1 MCIVLARGGAAAAR
15 RAHNPKVRGSNPL
28 PATKDESTSEPR
40 PARRGSCFLGGGLA
54 VSSRSSERRRQDDQ
68 AFRRTEIVEMTQ
80 DAEPGAGAPS
90 TLERVNAA
98 GVCHERLGRRRFSA
112 ISTCTGQRGSSS
124 APGRTWSRRARR
136 IRARP
141 RSTWASPGHADRSG
155 RRACPARCPPRGRLS
170 RPARQV
176 LPYARDADVRP
187 VAVVRCAPRRP
198 PDLLCTRH
206 RSVLDPGHARAD
218 HDSRRASRDAM
229 TSARLECTCQEQ
241 QAREGDSLAAGPR
254 RGLARRWRHPPRHV
268 PADLYHVRPAHASS
282 RGPGPRATARLWAT
296 PSGTCAP

>member
-28 PATKDESTSEPR
+28 PATKDVSTSEPR
-40 PARRGSCFLGGGLA
+40 PARRGSCFLAA
-54 VSSRSSERRRQDDQ
+54 VSRYPHALPSVGARTTRHSAGPKLSRRRRSPSR
-68 AFRRTEIVEMTQ
+68 ARVPRNPRTGQ
-80 DAEPGAGAPS
+80 PLD
-90 TLERVNAA
+90 
-98 GVCHERLGRRRFSA
+98 RLGRRRFSA
-112 ISTCTGQRGSSS
+112 ISTCMGQRGSSS

-241 QAREGDSLAAGPR
+241 QTREGASLAAGPR

-268 PADLYHVRPAHASS
+268 PADSYHVRPAHGSAGV
-282 RGPGPRATARLWAT
+282 RLLLRPRPRATARLRAT